1 MSIKSYTN
9 DLIGTFENINM
20 FLFINLE
27 VTSMVVFPFMAI
39 DLILLYSFLLKS
51 IFVLIFLFLIA
62 SVDFIS
68 KFFLFSTSVSFL
80 FFFLF
85 SPYF

>member
-51 IFVLIFLFLIA
+51 IFDLIFLFLIA